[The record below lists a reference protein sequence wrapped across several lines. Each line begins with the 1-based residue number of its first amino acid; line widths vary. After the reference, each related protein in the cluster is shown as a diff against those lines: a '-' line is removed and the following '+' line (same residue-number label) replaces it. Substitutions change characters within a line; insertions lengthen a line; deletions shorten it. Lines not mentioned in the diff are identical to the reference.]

1 MALFKK
7 ILIANRSEIAVRI
20 IRACREMG
28 IGAVAVYSDIDRDS
42 LHVRLAQEAYHIGPS
57 PASESYLNIE
67 KIIEVAKKAGC
78 QAIHPGYG
86 FLAENSQFAKRCEEE
101 GIVFIGPPREA
112 IEAMGSKTVA
122 RQTAMK
128 AGAPLIPG
136 TLEPLSDE
144 EIVAKAKEIGF
155 PVMLKAVS
163 GGGGKGMRL
172 VHSEDEIESAV
183 RMARSEAGSA
193 FSDDSLYLEK
203 YIENPRHVEMQI
215 LVDRQGN
222 GVYLGEREC
231 SIQRRHQKVIE
242 ETPAMMLTPELRKKM
257 GETALKVAAAAGYYS
272 AGTVEFLMD
281 ANNNFYFL
289 EVNTRLQVEHP
300 VTEMVTGIDIVKE
313 MIRIAA
319 GEPLSISQEDVQ
331 PKGAAIECRIYAE
344 DPHNNFMPS
353 PGTITGLRLPGGPGV
368 RVDLGV
374 FEGAQVPLEYDP
386 IIAKLIVWGKDR
398 HEAVERARRA
408 LDEFM
413 VKGVKTTLPFHRR
426 VMENPIFLSGEFDTT
441 FIDTIFKKLDE
452 ERENR
457 YQDLAI
463 AVAAIAEESSE
474 GTRVEKGAPSTG
486 ECNMWKLYTRR
497 LQMMRG

>member
-42 LHVRLAQEAYHIGPS
+42 LHVRFADEAYHIGPS

-101 GIVFIGPPREA
+101 GIVFIGPPRQA

-122 RQTAMK
+122 RQTALE

-242 ETPAMMLTPELRKKM
+242 ETPAMMLTPELRRQM

-319 GEPLSISQEDVQ
+319 GEPLSISQEDVK
-331 PKGAAIECRIYAE
+331 PRGAAIECRIYAE

-368 RVDLGV
+368 RVDIGV
-374 FEGAQVPLEYDP
+374 FEGAEVPLEYDP

-398 HEAVERARRA
+398 PEAVERARRA
-408 LDEFM
+408 LNEFM

-426 VMENPIFLSGEFDTT
+426 VMENTLFLSGEFDTT
-441 FIDTIFKKLDE
+441 FIDNIFKKLDE
-452 ERENR
+452 ERDKSHE
-457 YQDLAI
+457 DI
-463 AVAAIAEESSE
+463 AVAVAAVAEEISS
-474 GTRVEKGAPSTG
+474 GTKVGAPAATG

>member
-1 MALFKK
+1 V
-7 ILIANRSEIAVRI
+7 E
-20 IRACREMG
+20 
-28 IGAVAVYSDIDRDS
+28 
-42 LHVRLAQEAYHIGPS
+42 
-57 PASESYLNIE
+57 
-67 KIIEVAKKAGC
+67 
-78 QAIHPGYG
+78 
-86 FLAENSQFAKRCEEE
+86 
-101 GIVFIGPPREA
+101 
-112 IEAMGSKTVA
+112 
-122 RQTAMK
+122 
-128 AGAPLIPG
+128 
-136 TLEPLSDE
+136 
-144 EIVAKAKEIGF
+144 KAKEIGF

-172 VHSEDEIESAV
+172 VNSEDEIESAV

-242 ETPAMMLTPELRKKM
+242 ETPAMMLTPELRKEM

-281 ANNNFYFL
+281 ANNKFYFL

-319 GEPLSISQEDVQ
+319 GEPLSIFQKEVN

-398 HEAVERARRA
+398 PEAVERARRA
-408 LDEFM
+408 LNEFM

-426 VMENPIFLSGEFDTT
+426 VMENTLFLSGEFDTT
-441 FIDTIFKKLDE
+441 FIDNIFKKLDE

-457 YQDLAI
+457 YQDIAI
-463 AVAAIAEESSE
+463 AVAAIAEETAS
-474 GTRVEKGAPSTG
+474 GTSAGAARAAAG